1 MDMHTAHTIDL
12 VLMAYAALCQI
23 ALILIV
29 LVTYVWF
36 PRNSEI
42 ISAEELKKLKE
53 EITRYQMQP
62 ARLEEEMQRFK
73 AESAKVKGEDLLLK
87 EKEIQRLTAE
97 LKRVNDTHQEITQKQ
112 IQSAR
117 LEEEMQRFKAES
129 AKVKGEDL
137 LLKEKE
143 IQRLTAELKRVNDT
157 HQDYEKHIAKL
168 KEVTPDIDA
177 MEVSLN
183 EEKKA
188 LHEIKLRAQ
197 EGKMKLAL
205 LNEKTKDA
213 VESIAQFAQ
222 GKEFDEFRKS
232 IHLDEIVQKYEGE
245 IKDLKI
251 ENMELEKK
259 LGRTV

>member
-62 ARLEEEMQRFK
+62 
-73 AESAKVKGEDLLLK
+73 
-87 EKEIQRLTAE
+87 
-97 LKRVNDTHQEITQKQ
+97 
-112 IQSAR
+112 AR

>member
-62 ARLEEEMQRFK
+62 
-73 AESAKVKGEDLLLK
+73 
-87 EKEIQRLTAE
+87 
-97 LKRVNDTHQEITQKQ
+97 
-112 IQSAR
+112 AR

-251 ENMELEKK
+251 ESMELENK
-259 LGRTV
+259 LERTV